1 MTSPTLL
8 GSLEVTPGMDSTT
21 LNNCAISAS
30 VAASPPPPADMCT
43 TPTPF
48 RLLDLPDELKL
59 AVVAFVDE
67 RDPSPTFPSG
77 PSTELLALSATSRW
91 FHAVCRPLVWRSL
104 RFVPDNVLRPVH
116 YRRKRDMRALRHLV
130 ETRARQGAPL
140 PIVALSV
147 ADLSADNEDLYDEG
161 AVDELPDEEKACV
174 QVIQH
179 LACSSLQVLFL
190 KGMELHRDL
199 GEAILRAIA
208 ASPKLSALRFNQV
221 DFFPF
226 EPHVVHEFGPLP
238 HVKTLQIMHSDPEI
252 SGLVSKCPNIDSL
265 LLWPSLRRVGR
276 HMDAVK
282 GLLPH
287 LRNLSLDS
295 VREAHAFRVI
305 ADEIIRLSDTGT
317 ALPLEELFLE
327 GPCVPEDLAVLVDA
341 IARLPALRRLA
352 LYQVHEPKPALVAD
366 LARAAPQVEALTL
379 VAGDCQEAVEWAAPL
394 EDYLSQLSR
403 FPQLR
408 FFAWDRQ
415 SPRGPDEQD
424 RRAVRQSQ
432 VEYGTLAR
440 LGGACKRLREAV
452 CLTSDVSEGCVPR
465 VSLLSLALSCRG
477 LGRQAGSC
485 RRRQHGET
493 D

>member
-91 FHAVCRPLVWRSL
+91 FHAVCRPLIWRSL

-179 LACSSLQVLFL
+179 LARSSLQVLFL

-252 SGLVSKCPNIDSL
+252 VRLLPPPPRNCPQLTHADDPRTQSGLVSKCPNVDSL

-305 ADEIIRLSDTGT
+305 ADEIIVRCPLLSV
-317 ALPLEELFLE
+317 PR
-327 GPCVPEDLAVLVDA
+327 CVC
-341 IARLPALRRLA
+341 R
-352 LYQVHEPKPALVAD
+352 
-366 LARAAPQVEALTL
+366 
-379 VAGDCQEAVEWAAPL
+379 AGD
-394 EDYLSQLSR
+394 
-403 FPQLR
+403 
-408 FFAWDRQ
+408 
-415 SPRGPDEQD
+415 
-424 RRAVRQSQ
+424 
-432 VEYGTLAR
+432 
-440 LGGACKRLREAV
+440 
-452 CLTSDVSEGCVPR
+452 
-465 VSLLSLALSCRG
+465 
-477 LGRQAGSC
+477 
-485 RRRQHGET
+485 
-493 D
+493 